1 MQSRIAKLADLV
13 SAAAIALVIGTGPAE
28 AQAVGTPVLALP
40 GAFQLG
46 YATPVIVTQVGGT
59 ITFVSADIPPH
70 NVCIVYGPLDHR
82 CSSTVGLGGTATDTP
97 TGDLASGSIYEFF
110 CSIHPDT
117 MRGTLVAV

>member
-1 MQSRIAKLADLV
+1 MSNLAGLV
-13 SAAAIALVIGTGPAE
+13 STAAIALALGAGPAE

-46 YATPVIVTQVGGT
+46 YATPVIVTQVGGMLV
-59 ITFVSADIPPH
+59 FVNADIVPH

-97 TGDLASGSIYEFF
+97 TGDLASGRIYEFF